1 MNISAAL
8 SIIENREADVDDGLD
23 IPEHLRVENRRPLS
37 PEAKAKLEANLTAS
51 KQKETDPGST
61 AVAAELAERKRTK
74 REVKKER
81 KAAEKTGK
89 TTTMPLSGAEAVA
102 AITGKVKRSGASKPK
117 PPGKAKGKSAPKGG
131 GGSKPK
137 KASAAK
143 GAKPKKPAKA
153 KSIGDGSKVAAIGK
167 LLLRPGG
174 CTTADVLAATGWPSV
189 SMPQQAK
196 AAGLRLRKEKDGK
209 VSRYFGTAS

>member
-1 MNISAAL
+1 MNMSTAL
-8 SIIENREADVDDGLD
+8 SIIESREAVDDDLD
-23 IPEHLRVENRRPLS
+23 IPESLRVENRRPLS
-37 PEAKAKLEANLTAS
+37 AEAKAKLEANLAAA
-51 KQKETDPGST
+51 KQKAPDSGTT
-61 AVAAELAERKRTK
+61 AVAAELADRKRTK

-89 TTTMPLSGAEAVA
+89 TTAMPLSGAAAVA
-102 AITGKVKRSGASKPK
+102 AITGKAKRSS
-117 PPGKAKGKSAPKGG
+117 
-131 GGSKPK
+131 GGSKPKATGKSASKGAGAPKK

-153 KSIGDGSKVAAIGK
+153 TAGGSKVETIGK
-167 LLLRPGG
+167 LLLRPSG

-196 AAGLRLRKEKDGK
+196 AAGLRLRREKEGK
-209 VSRYFGTAS
+209 VSRYFGSAA